1 MAVDPSVKER
11 TLMFIAFP
19 TDVCNQHSILTAAL
33 LTLLILPACKPAPV
47 AAILEARPSGSYGEE
62 LSWTSTQ
69 SSNARHRVDV
79 EIEIDAAQL
88 LGWAKTTFSYSAFI
102 DISVQG
108 GGNVDEQWKNFK
120 ITEERVLGE
129 DEGVIKIAYLAAGDL
144 QESGFRKPA
153 SQRALTFKARGE
165 DVTLVAHIR
174 TPQGADRKILRA
186 IRMVRLIVRSGS
198 DDALTGWVEQP
209 RTTRK

>member
-19 TDVCNQHSILTAAL
+19 TDICNQHSILTAGL
-33 LTLLILPACKPAPV
+33 LVLLLLPGCGSAPV
-47 AAILEARPSGSYGEE
+47 AATLEARPSGTYGEE
-62 LSWTSTQ
+62 ISWTSSK
-69 SSNARHRVDV
+69 SSTARHTVDV
-79 EIEIDAAQL
+79 EIEIDEAQL

-102 DISVQG
+102 DVSVQG

-129 DEGVIKIAYLAAGDL
+129 DEGVIKVAFLAAGEL
-144 QESGFRKPA
+144 QESGFRKPE
-153 SQRALTFKARGE
+153 SQRALSFKARGD

-174 TPQGADRKILRA
+174 TPQGADRKALRA
-186 IRMVRLIVRSGS
+186 IRVVRLIVRSGAKDS
-198 DDALTGWVEQP
+198 LTDWTEQP
-209 RTTRK
+209 RKTRK